1 MGIQVLCPHCHKKH
15 VAPDSWIGRTAR
27 CDACGHQFAL
37 ATHARPEPSHLDSN
51 TPSSGHTPP
60 PLRPKQLA
68 RAEVA
73 ASDTY
78 ESSPE
83 VRFFY
88 MYRKEKLVGPLDAE
102 SFLSDVKRGKL
113 KSDTPVIS
121 PQFTGNQWIVFE
133 KLDLLAVRAAA
144 EAARQAVDRARQEE
158 ERRKEMHRA
167 AVEANRQRELRAS
180 RWYFRKQ
187 DMECGPV
194 SYELLTQLSAAGDL
208 QREDLVWKEGSA
220 DRVEAATL
228 RGLRFPNVPPSRPPT
243 QVISDTP
250 SPPGPHSMV
259 ASPCESPDIG
269 VAREDGVRPHTLA
282 YSGSAPRT
290 DAPGTV
296 SLIFGVLALILLV
309 FGTLFSCL
317 GGFLLYPFALLV
329 AVIGLFLAFFA
340 QGNLRV
346 AGITLNALVLLPA
359 AIAAVILVLPML
371 GVIAVAGGAAH
382 EASRANINHTKAQ
395 LGMFRTCLERYAV
408 DMKDFPTTEQGLT
421 ALLEPPERQGSVREI
436 GSGGSSPASRWD
448 GPYINAMPC
457 DPWGNEYHYEYPP
470 THGTGD
476 YPDIWSFG
484 PDGEDGT
491 EDDIV
496 SWAYH

>member
-133 KLDLLAVRAAA
+133 KLDLLAARAAA

-167 AVEANRQRELRAS
+167 EVEAKRQRELRAC

-228 RGLRFPNVPPSRPPT
+228 EGLRFPNVPPSRPPT
-243 QVISDTP
+243 PVISDTP

-269 VAREDGVRPHTLA
+269 VAREDGVRPQTGA

-290 DAPGTV
+290 DTPGVV

-359 AIAAVILVLPML
+359 AIAAVIIVLPML

-382 EASRANINHTKAQ
+382 EALKSYDAVNARADTRQAQ
-395 LGMFRTCLERYAV
+395 AQISMIE
-408 DMKDFPTTEQGLT
+408 DMLVAYHMDVGAYPTTTPGLASLYT
-421 ALLEPPERQGSVREI
+421 PPPELANATKWQ
-436 GSGGSSPASRWD
+436 
-448 GPYINAMPC
+448 GPYAAKEIPP
-457 DPWGNEYHYEYPP
+457 DPWGNPYQYELVNTEVYR
-470 THGTGD
+470 
-476 YPDIWSFG
+476 IWSWG
-484 PDGEDGT
+484 PDQRNGT

-496 SWAYH
+496 NQR